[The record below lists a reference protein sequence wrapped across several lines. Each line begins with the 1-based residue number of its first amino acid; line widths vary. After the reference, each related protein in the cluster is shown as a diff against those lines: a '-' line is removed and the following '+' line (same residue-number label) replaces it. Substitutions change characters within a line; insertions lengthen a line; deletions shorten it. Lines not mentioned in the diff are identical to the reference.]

1 MKSFLIAFFLTASVT
16 IVSQN
21 NIEKHV
27 VNVNTLQSEKLT
39 SFFNKKIENTQFIM
53 LGEQHGIQEV
63 GEITNQLYNLAKPE
77 GYSTLCIETSPFA
90 AKMLD
95 LQLSSTKNAEE
106 SLRKLYAKYPITIP
120 FYNNKNDIKLFEN
133 VKNNNGEIWG
143 IDQVFMVE
151 FRLIFDYLVHLN
163 DNERLKKAVKPL
175 LNEAIL
181 GFEKTVKEKNMMAPF
196 IFKYSDDLHT
206 KLLSLANSNEEKNIL
221 NDLKKTKEIYTY
233 NFQKEYYK
241 NNNERAKLM
250 KSNFINYYN
259 KALQKDRLPK
269 VVFKLGAN
277 HVSRGLTT
285 TNVFDI
291 SNMISELAVINNK
304 KSLHI
309 YAIGVNGTKNLGHP
323 FAPVSVIP
331 FDESK
336 KLPKEISEII
346 ANQTKKYIIIDA
358 EKLRS
363 KANSLSKKMKNLVL
377 KYDVLI
383 YIKDCK
389 ALESF
394 N

>member
-1 MKSFLIAFFLTASVT
+1 MKSFLIACFLTASAT

-21 NIEKHV
+21 NIEKFTI
-27 VNVNTLQSEKLT
+27 NVNTLQSEKLT

-53 LGEQHGIQEV
+53 LGEQHGLQEV

-77 GYSTLCIETSPFA
+77 GYSSLCIETSPFA
-90 AKMLD
+90 AKVLD
-95 LQLSSTKNAEE
+95 LQLSSTKDTEE
-106 SLRKLYAKYPITIP
+106 GLRKLYAKYPFTIP

-133 VKNNNGEIWG
+133 VKNSNGEIWG

-163 DNERLKKAVKPL
+163 DNERLKKAVEPL
-175 LNEAIL
+175 LNEAVL
-181 GFEKTVKEKNMMAPF
+181 GFEKAVKEKNMMAPF
-196 IFKYSDDLHT
+196 IFKYSDDLHS
-206 KLLSLANSNEEKNIL
+206 KLVSLANSEEEKNIL

-233 NFQKEYYK
+233 NFQKAYYK
-241 NNNERAKLM
+241 NNNERARLM
-250 KSNFINYYN
+250 KRNFLNYYDS
-259 KALQKDRLPK
+259 ASGTSILPK
-269 VVFKLGAN
+269 IVFKLGAN
-277 HVSRGLTT
+277 HVSKGLTK
-285 TNVFDI
+285 TNVYDI

-309 YAIGVNGTKNLGHP
+309 YAVGVNGTKNLGHP

-336 KLPKEISEII
+336 GLPKEISEII
-346 ANQTKKYIIIDA
+346 TNQTKKYIIIDA
-358 EKLRS
+358 EKLRP